1 MSLVVLDTNILV
13 SSLWSKDGI
22 PSKIVKMVLDK
33 KLVICH
39 DFRIM
44 NEYKIVLN
52 RPKFSFNPND
62 IHDLLDFFQ
71 KHGVSI
77 IADQQEPTLRVEQAK
92 LIFTDESDRKFYDVA
107 RTLVNQELNATLIT
121 GNLKHYP
128 KKPFILSATEFFV
141 TFAEVSGGI

>member
-1 MSLVVLDTNILV
+1 MNLVVLDTNIVV
-13 SSLWSKDGI
+13 SSLWSKVGI
-22 PSKIVKMVLDK
+22 PSKIVKMILDK
-33 KLVICH
+33 ELVICH

-52 RPKFSFNPND
+52 RPKFAFNTND

-77 IADQQEPTLRVEQAK
+77 IAEQAK
-92 LIFTDESDRKFYDVA
+92 VSFIDESDRKFYEVA
-107 RTLVNQELNATLIT
+107 KTLVKQGVNAALIT

-128 KKPFILSATEFFV
+128 NEPFILSAAEFLGLK
-141 TFAEVSGGI
+141 T